1 MVPFESLGTVSYSH
15 FKVTMALSCI
25 ISDTK
30 RDIGRKS
37 RFFSYPL
44 HLMSP
49 SGGPRWSIPFDIKN
63 RIVWLPGGEN
73 KSEDMFIAVV
83 MDRWTDRQTD
93 ILRQQQKF
101 SVQLVEL
108 RQTKM

>member
-1 MVPFESLGTVSYSH
+1 
-15 FKVTMALSCI
+15 
-25 ISDTK
+25 
-30 RDIGRKS
+30 
-37 RFFSYPL
+37 
-44 HLMSP
+44 MSP